1 MAIEIELK
9 AWVENPGQIKE
20 RLFKIARYEGEFLK
34 EDAYWGR
41 DGETPGM
48 SPRQRR
54 RLDLPLSGV
63 RIRKLFRGLGAQ
75 KGDGQH
81 SIVVTYK
88 TKEVRE
94 GIEVNQE
101 DEFEVSPGE
110 PFEGLLK
117 RMGLKPSFTKRKQ
130 GASWNFEGITA
141 ELTEVAG
148 LGWFAELEILAEDE
162 KKETV
167 ENARKRL
174 LGLLEEIGIGEDK
187 IESRYYTEMLK
198 GIKNGGN

>member
-9 AWVENPGQIKE
+9 AWVENPGQVKE
-20 RLFKIARYEGEFLK
+20 QLFKIARYEGEFLK
-34 EDAYWGR
+34 EDTYWGR
-41 DGETPGM
+41 DGETAGM
-48 SPRQRR
+48 
-54 RLDLPLSGV
+54 DLPPSGV
-63 RIRKLFRGLGAQ
+63 RIRKLFQGLGEQ
-75 KGDGQH
+75 KEGRQG

-101 DEFEVSPGE
+101 NEFEVSHGE
-110 PFEGLLK
+110 PFEELLK
-117 RMGLKPSFTKRKQ
+117 RMGLKPAFTKRKQ

-141 ELTEVAG
+141 ELAEVAG
-148 LGWFAELEILAEDE
+148 LGWFAELEILAEDG

-174 LGLLEEIGIGEDK
+174 LGLLAGIGIGEDK
-187 IESRYYTEMLK
+187 IESRYYTEMLR